1 MNIVGHLFENGKH
14 SYKLIPLEPGNKHP
28 NNPLHDGSKKEIRE
42 YLQQKYG
49 KRGYKI
55 TSKRDPEHGGFEVY
69 AKT

>member
-1 MNIVGHLFENGKH
+1 MKLVGHLFEDGH
-14 SYKLIPLEPGNKHP
+14 SSFKLIPLKPGNRHP
-28 NNPLHDGSKKEIRE
+28 NNPSHDGPMTEIRD

-55 TSKRDPEHGGFEVY
+55 TSTRDPEHGGLEVY